1 MKAVLQFRASP
12 GFQSQIASVKPEG
25 IDIVIVD
32 EADKAT
38 FAAEIID
45 ADVLLH
51 VLEPVTKAV
60 IDAAPNL
67 KLIQKI
73 GVGVNTIDLKA
84 AHNKGISVANMP
96 GTNSQAVA
104 EHTLALMLSSLR
116 KIPLMD
122 RAVRKGE
129 GWTLNEATFDSMGE
143 IHGRTVGLVGFGE
156 VPKRLAP
163 VLDALGATV
172 IVNSRTATAAHNVP
186 YQFVSLDELL
196 EQADIISLHIPL
208 TDETEHLINKTSIA
222 RMKPGVII
230 VNTARGG
237 LIEESALFKA
247 IKDGQVRAAGFDT
260 FAVEPASAENRLF
273 SLDNVVVTPHSAW
286 LTPET
291 LTRSLGIAFE
301 NCLRIKDGRPLLHL
315 IDL

>member
-12 GFQSQIASVKPEG
+12 GFQSQITTIKPEG

-32 EADKAT
+32 EADKVT
-38 FAAEIID
+38 FATEIID

-51 VLEPVTKAV
+51 VLEPVTQAV

-84 AHNKGISVANMP
+84 AHSKGISVANMP

-116 KIPLMD
+116 KIPLID

-163 VLDALGATV
+163 ILDALGATV
-172 IVNSRTATAAHNVP
+172 IVNSRNATHNEP
-186 YQFVSLDELL
+186 YQFVSLDGLL
-196 EQADIISLHIPL
+196 EQADIISLHLPL
-208 TDETEHLINKTSIA
+208 TNETEHIINETSIA

-237 LIEESALFKA
+237 LIEEPALFKA
-247 IKDGQVRAAGFDT
+247 LKDGQIGAAGLDT
-260 FAVEPASAENRLF
+260 FAQEPTSARNHLF
-273 SLDNVVVTPHSAW
+273 SLDNVVVTPHVAW

-291 LTRSLGIAFE
+291 LGRSLGIAFE
-301 NCLRIKDGRPLLHL
+301 NCLRIKDGRPLLHQINL
-315 IDL
+315 